1 MDTFIIIEAP
11 SGVND
16 EEIKNFLTDNIESL
30 YDAMDIQV
38 NHLDDRAQVDD
49 IQITEIELTSDTIH
63 IEYCVEYSAFHGCR
77 DANYVDED
85 QRSVE
90 GSRNGN
96 KFIFEKFIPPP
107 ARSTHEEF

>member
-30 YDAMDIQV
+30 YDAMDLQV